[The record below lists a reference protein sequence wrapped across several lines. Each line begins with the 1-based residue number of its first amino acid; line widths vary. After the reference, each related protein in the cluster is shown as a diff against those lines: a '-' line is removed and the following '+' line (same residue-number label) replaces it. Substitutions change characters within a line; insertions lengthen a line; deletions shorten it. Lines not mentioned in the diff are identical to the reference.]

1 MNSPSKRFTAVSSSM
16 LFIVVFFACGYILFP
31 LYALLKES
39 FLVGAQAYSL
49 QAYSHLLR
57 SSLLQATFNS
67 VAISILSVIGSGIV
81 GTFIAYVFQYIE
93 FPAKSFFSKIV
104 LIPLALPPLVG
115 VISFLF
121 LIGESGMLSRIL
133 SISSGLSPAFFTVSG
148 WTGIVLVHV
157 YSFYVY
163 FYLFVSS
170 ALSQLDG
177 NALDASASLGASRA
191 RTIWKI
197 LLPMLTP
204 AFVGAS
210 LITFMS
216 SMASF
221 SAPLLFGGTTRF
233 LTLEIYTAKL
243 NGDNSSSAA
252 VAILLSIISVC
263 ILFLLRW
270 WQDSHRHGM
279 GSKGSVRS
287 SKIAHRGFTRI
298 IVLALTLALA
308 LLFALPVVTIVIL
321 SFIKEGSWTYQ
332 IFPTSFTI
340 ENYRRLFNE
349 PHLFDPFVN
358 SIRMSLTAAV
368 LVVIIGVAAAY
379 LINRKKFWG
388 SRLLEIIL
396 SLPFGIPGTVIA
408 VGLIL
413 SFNRPSLF
421 SFQSILV
428 GTFWIMPLAYAV
440 RNLPLLYRST
450 AAGLDA
456 VDPSLQEAA
465 ETLGSPAGRTFRK
478 IILPLI
484 MPSIVSGTLLVFINS
499 VGEFV
504 SSILLYS
511 YSTKPLSVEILSQL
525 RLFNIGGAAVYST
538 LLMILVLAVVGVSN
552 RYFRSSFTA

>member
-1 MNSPSKRFTAVSSSM
+1 M
-16 LFIVVFFACGYILFP
+16 
-31 LYALLKES
+31 
-39 FLVGAQAYSL
+39 
-49 QAYSHLLR
+49 
-57 SSLLQATFNS
+57 
-67 VAISILSVIGSGIV
+67 
-81 GTFIAYVFQYIE
+81 
-93 FPAKSFFSKIV
+93 FSKIV

-121 LIGESGMLSRIL
+121 LIGESGMLSRVL
-133 SISSGLSPAFFTVSG
+133 SFITGLSPSFFTVSG
-148 WTGIVLVHV
+148 WTGIVLIHV

-204 AFVGAS
+204 ALVGAS

-243 NGDNSSSAA
+243 NGDNSSAAA

-270 WQDSHRHGM
+270 WQDAHRQGM
-279 GSKGSVRS
+279 GSKGTVRS
-287 SKIAHRGFTRI
+287 SKIAHGRFTKI
-298 IVLALTLALA
+298 IVLALMFALA
-308 LLFALPVVTIVIL
+308 LLFALPVVTIVVL
-321 SFIKEGSWTYQ
+321 SFVKEGSWTYQ
-332 IFPTSFTI
+332 IFPTSFTVQ
-340 ENYRRLFNE
+340 NYRRLFDE

-358 SIRMSLTAAV
+358 SLRMSLAAAV
-368 LVVIIGVAAAY
+368 VVMMVGVSAAY
-379 LINRKKFWG
+379 LINRKKFLG
-388 SRLLEIIL
+388 SKLLEIIL

-408 VGLIL
+408 VGFIL

-440 RNLPLLYRST
+440 RNVPLLYRSA

-456 VDPSLQEAA
+456 VNPSLQEAA
-465 ETLGSPAGRTFRK
+465 ETLGSPAGRTFKK

-504 SSILLYS
+504 SSVLLYS
-511 YSTKPLSVEILSQL
+511 YNTRPLSVEILSQL
-525 RLFNIGGAAVYST
+525 RLFDIGGAAVCST
-538 LLMILVLAVVGVSN
+538 SFDALGPDGCGRCKQILQVVIHAVASGILV
-552 RYFRSSFTA
+552 

>member
-1 MNSPSKRFTAVSSSM
+1 
-16 LFIVVFFACGYILFP
+16 
-31 LYALLKES
+31 
-39 FLVGAQAYSL
+39 
-49 QAYSHLLR
+49 
-57 SSLLQATFNS
+57 
-67 VAISILSVIGSGIV
+67 
-81 GTFIAYVFQYIE
+81 
-93 FPAKSFFSKIV
+93 
-104 LIPLALPPLVG
+104 
-115 VISFLF
+115 
-121 LIGESGMLSRIL
+121 
-133 SISSGLSPAFFTVSG
+133 
-148 WTGIVLVHV
+148 
-157 YSFYVY
+157 
-163 FYLFVSS
+163 
-170 ALSQLDG
+170 
-177 NALDASASLGASRA
+177 
-191 RTIWKI
+191 
-197 LLPMLTP
+197 
-204 AFVGAS
+204 
-210 LITFMS
+210 
-216 SMASF
+216 
-221 SAPLLFGGTTRF
+221 
-233 LTLEIYTAKL
+233 
-243 NGDNSSSAA
+243 
-252 VAILLSIISVC
+252 
-263 ILFLLRW
+263 
-270 WQDSHRHGM
+270 M
-279 GSKGSVRS
+279 GSKGSIRS

-298 IVLALTLALA
+298 VVLALTFALA

-332 IFPTSFTI
+332 IFPSSFTI

>member
-1 MNSPSKRFTAVSSSM
+1 M
-16 LFIVVFFACGYILFP
+16 LLIVVFFACGYILFP
-31 LYALLKES
+31 LYELAKES
-39 FLVGAQAYSL
+39 FSTGIQGYSTGAYN
-49 QAYSHLLR
+49 HLLR
-57 SSLLQATFNS
+57 SSLLEATINS

-121 LIGESGMLSRIL
+121 LIGESGMLSRVL
-133 SISSGLSPAFFTVSG
+133 SLISGLSPSVFTVSG
-148 WTGIVLVHV
+148 WTGIVCVHV

-191 RTIWKI
+191 RTIWRI

-210 LITFMS
+210 LMTFMS

-252 VAILLSIISVC
+252 LAILLTIISVC
-263 ILFLLRW
+263 FLFLLRW

-279 GSKGSVRS
+279 GSKGTVRS
-287 SKIAHRGFTRI
+287 AKISHGVFTRV
-298 IVLALTLALA
+298 IVLAITFAIA
-308 LLFALPVVTIVIL
+308 LLFALPVATIVVL

-332 IFPTSFTI
+332 IFPTSFTA
-340 ENYRRLFNE
+340 ENYCRLFGE

-358 SIRMSLTAAV
+358 SIRMSLIAV
-368 LVVIIGVAAAY
+368 LAVVIIGVAAAY
-379 LINRKKFWG
+379 LINREKIWG
-388 SRLLEIIL
+388 SRLLEIVL

-421 SFQSILV
+421 SFHSILV
-428 GTFWIMPLAYAV
+428 GTFWIIPLAYAV
-440 RNLPLLYRST
+440 RNLPLIYRST

-456 VDPSLQEAA
+456 LNPSLQEAA
-465 ETLGSPAGRTFRK
+465 ETLGSSGGETFRK

-484 MPSIVSGTLLVFINS
+484 MPSIVSGALLVFINS

-538 LLMILVLAVVGVSN
+538 LLMVFVLAVVAASN
-552 RYFRSSFTA
+552 KYFRSSFIA

>member
-1 MNSPSKRFTAVSSSM
+1 MNSPSKRFTVGSSSL

-31 LYALLKES
+31 LYELVKES
-39 FLVGAQAYSL
+39 FSTGTLGYSF
-49 QAYSHLLR
+49 QAYSHLFR

-67 VAISILSVIGSGIV
+67 VAISILSVIGSGVV
-81 GTFIAYVFQYIE
+81 GTFIAYVFQYID

-121 LIGESGMLSRIL
+121 LIGESGMLSRML
-133 SISSGLSPAFFTVSG
+133 SIISGLSPVFFIVSG
-148 WTGIVLVHV
+148 WTGIVFVHV

-204 AFVGAS
+204 ALVGAS

-252 VAILLSIISVC
+252 LAILLSIISVC
-263 ILFLLRW
+263 FFFLLRW

-287 SKIAHRGFTRI
+287 SKVSHGGLTRI

-308 LLFALPVVTIVIL
+308 LLFALPVVTIVVL

-332 IFPTSFTI
+332 IFPTSFTV
-340 ENYRRLFNE
+340 ENYRRLFGD
-349 PHLFDPFVN
+349 PRLFDPFIN

-368 LVVIIGVAAAY
+368 LVVIVGVAAAY
-379 LINRKKFWG
+379 LINRKIFWG

-440 RNLPLLYRST
+440 RNVPLLYRST
-450 AAGLDA
+450 TAGLGA
-456 VDPSLQEAA
+456 VNPSLQEAA

-484 MPSIVSGTLLVFINS
+484 MPSIMSGTLLVFINS

-538 LLMILVLAVVGVSN
+538 LLMIFVLAVVGVSS